1 MAKDYKNTPN
11 PKDKK
16 TKQPSG
22 WGAMLTGLAIGLF
35 VAFLVYIKEHNPE
48 TAGVER
54 PAPVVEK
61 SRPAETQKKKGEPDQ
76 EKQAQTPRF
85 DFYNLLPEMEV
96 FIPDQEI
103 AAEREKS
110 SVEEDVIYYLQ
121 VGSFRNY
128 EDADRLRAKL
138 ALLNL
143 ESHTQRVTI
152 DGSYNSKTTWH
163 RVRVGPY
170 TSAREMGKIRV
181 RLQNQSMNPIV
192 LKVKK

>member
-1 MAKDYKNTPN
+1 MAKDYKNTAK

-16 TKQPSG
+16 TKQPSC
-22 WGAMLTGLAIGLF
+22 WGSMFAGLAIGLF
-35 VAFLVYIKEHNPE
+35 VAFLVYINEHKQV
-48 TAGVER
+48 TSSGDTSV
-54 PAPVVEK
+54 PVVEK
-61 SRPAETQKKKGEPDQ
+61 GRPAETAKKKDKSDQ
-76 EKQAQTPRF
+76 DKQAQTPRF

-103 AAEREKS
+103 AAEREKNAGDEN
-110 SVEEDVIYYLQ
+110 VVYYLQ
-121 VGSFRNY
+121 VGSFRNF

-143 ESHTQRVTI
+143 ESHTQKVTI
-152 DGSYNSKTTWH
+152 DGSFNSQQTWH
-163 RVRVGPY
+163 RVRVGPF

-181 RLQNQSMNPIV
+181 RLQEQSLNPIV